1 MKYYDPTKKPQNMMS
16 VTPLPEKSARK
27 RSILSLLLASTRNTA
42 DTKSSSRVESEAMLR
57 LIVRTVCP
65 FFLRKYLMFIE
76 KNICNFNNGGPDA
89 HGGGPAQT
97 EGAAQLRVVIYLK
110 VVETRFGNLQEKTKY

>member
-1 MKYYDPTKKPQNMMS
+1 MMS
-16 VTPLPEKSARK
+16 VTPFPEKSARK

-65 FFLRKYLMFIE
+65 FFLRKYLIF
-76 KNICNFNNGGPDA
+76 
-89 HGGGPAQT
+89 
-97 EGAAQLRVVIYLK
+97 
-110 VVETRFGNLQEKTKY
+110 